1 LPDVPLLIPRP
12 RRSSIGLLRLDAVLF
27 DQVARART
35 PWLDVALP
43 RLSRSANHG
52 ALWVAIA
59 IALAAGDRHGRRRRA
74 AARGI
79 GSIVATSLLV
89 NGGVKPLAR
98 RPRPSPLGVPVIR
111 RVPMPLT
118 TSFPSGHAA
127 SAAAFATAVEAEL
140 GAASAPLVALAA
152 AVGASRVYVGVHYPL
167 DVAVGALIGM
177 GVARLS
183 LHARPPGKD
192 TARTS
197 ERIPVGQSGPLV
209 N

>member
-1 LPDVPLLIPRP
+1 M
-12 RRSSIGLLRLDAVLF
+12 
-27 DQVARART
+27 
-35 PWLDVALP
+35 ALP

-52 ALWVAIA
+52 GLWIVIATGLALR
-59 IALAAGDRHGRRRRA
+59 DRHGRRRSA

-89 NGGVKPLAR
+89 NGGVKPLTR

-127 SAAAFATAVEAEL
+127 SAAAFATAVQAEL
-140 GAASAPLVALAA
+140 GAAAAPLVALAA

-177 GVARLS
+177 AVARLS
-183 LHARPPGKD
+183 LRARPPRRD
-192 TARTS
+192 TGRTPKS
-197 ERIPVGQSGPLV
+197 IPLEQSGPLV